1 MGASLLAKAVFQT
14 PFGWLYQPLR
24 EQAKRRP
31 ARLHC
36 LRSEVWMTA
45 SITPSQL
52 SRPCQSASRPTPA
65 RHRQ

>member
-14 PFGWLYQPLR
+14 PFDWLYQPLR
-24 EQAKRRP
+24 EQAKRHQASP
-31 ARLHC
+31 HGLG
-36 LRSEVWMTA
+36 SEVWMTA